1 MKMQSSITID
11 ELLQEVTKMF
21 TEIAPKIQAAIS
33 IAHEAYYRFLDE
45 NPEFLEQVRL
55 FFIYLK
61 HLPEQQRKAWISAA
75 EYGWYINEAIP
86 ILSLCEVSKD
96 KNALDRFMIEHIE
109 ENWGFITEN
118 ILNAYPYRRRILE
131 CAFQLHIEERYIAS
145 IPLMISQ
152 ADGIC
157 AESIGHHLFTDRE
170 ERESKLKELATNAD
184 SFIGILS
191 EIFAQRTQFSAG
203 ISKYS
208 ASKKALA
215 PNRNGILHGSHRHLD
230 YGTKINSLKSLSLLS
245 FVVFFL
251 NEKAK

>member
-1 MKMQSSITID
+1 MFID
-11 ELLQEVTKMF
+11 
-21 TEIAPKIQAAIS
+21 IAPKIQAAIS
-33 IAHEAYYRFLDE
+33 IAEEAYSRFLDE
-45 NPEFLEQVRL
+45 NPDFLDKVRL
-55 FFIYLK
+55 FLIYLK
-61 HLPEQQRKAWISAA
+61 HFPEQQRKAWITAA

-96 KNALDRFMIEHIE
+96 KNALDRFMTEHIE
-109 ENWGFITEN
+109 KNWDFITES
-118 ILNAYPYRRRILE
+118 IFSAYPDRRKILE

-157 AESIGHHLFTDRE
+157 AESIGNHLFTDRK

-184 SFIGILS
+184 SFIGILL
-191 EIFAQRTQFSAG
+191 EIFGQRTQFSAG

-230 YGTKINSLKSLSLLS
+230 YGTKINSLKTLSLLS
-245 FVVFFL
+245 FVVFVL
-251 NEKAK
+251 NEAAKNHR